1 MSHFAVAVISDGTK
15 TIEELLS
22 PYQENNMEDCPKE
35 FLEFNDI
42 EEEYREEYENGG
54 CEYVFMPDG
63 RRLLPWD
70 EEFRV
75 EGSLGYGTNT
85 HKVPD
90 HFEKKH
96 IPYKETFPTFD
107 DYMHD
112 WNGEE
117 KDPETGKYGYWENPN
132 AKWDWWLCGG
142 RWRAQVRA
150 SRGDCAPYPK
160 YSFGGETTWEEATD
174 YPPERFDQAKLGDM
188 IWDRDEVAAKRAEN
202 EWRAWVDGEDIE
214 GVGRPLWK
222 PKYYIDQF
230 GDREGYV
237 LCESSMWWRAVITPD
252 GKWHEVG
259 EMGWFGM
266 SSESNG
272 EIVEWA
278 KSFKECFIDPC
289 DPDCLLTV
297 VDCHI

>member
-15 TIEELLS
+15 TIDELLA

-35 FLEFNDI
+35 FLQFNDI
-42 EEEYREEYENGG
+42 EEEYRNEYENGG
-54 CEYVFMPDG
+54 CEYFFMPDG

-75 EGSLGYGTNT
+75 DGSRGYGPNT

-90 HFEKKH
+90 HLEKKH

-107 DYMHD
+107 DYMRD

-117 KDPETGKYGYWENPN
+117 KDPDTGKYGYWENPN
-132 AKWDWWLCGG
+132 AKWDWYQVGG
-142 RWRAQVRA
+142 RWRGQVRA
-150 SRGDCAPYPK
+150 TCGGVAKADQSPYENGC
-160 YSFGGETTWEEATD
+160 YD
-174 YPPERFDQAKLGDM
+174 LAKLRNL
-188 IWDRDEVAAKRAEN
+188 IWERDEAAAKRAEN
-202 EWRAWVDGEDIE
+202 EWRSWVDGEDIE
-214 GVGRPLWK
+214 GVGQSFWNS
-222 PKYYIDQF
+222 KYYIYQF

-237 LCESSMWWRAVITPD
+237 LCESSMWWRAVVTPD

-266 SSESNG
+266 SIESNG

-278 KSFKECFIDPC
+278 KNFKERFIDPC